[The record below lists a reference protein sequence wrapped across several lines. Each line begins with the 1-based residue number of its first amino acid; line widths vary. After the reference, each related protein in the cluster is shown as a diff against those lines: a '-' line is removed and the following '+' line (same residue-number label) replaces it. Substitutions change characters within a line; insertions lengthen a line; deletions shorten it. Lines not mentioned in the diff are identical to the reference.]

1 MIKGLIN
8 LQMSIKMFKIESTPA
23 KVCLGLSAFLLLLYS
38 ISFMFFSTE
47 YVTGGD
53 TGFALI
59 DNGLGGMKD
68 DVAYGMGGIE
78 TGFNG
83 VLFFGIFISTML
95 ILFEGAK
102 GKWTIMLPVLAGMVT
117 MTVCIW
123 MNWNSESAA
132 SETPK
137 YVSIFVTLLYAVSYF
152 LLRDEGVNEGLS
164 DYKPGLKVN
173 DKIAMVALIL
183 LVLSG
188 LYYSLRMIFTPDTVI
203 SEGFPANLDF
213 GDPLDLRDEGKGAP
227 FPTTVSVTGSLIL
240 VYTLWSALVLT
251 DGAKGKWAIM
261 HPSAM
266 AFIAATVT
274 TYIGLVA
281 GLARTTSDVNKMDVL
296 TIPLVMLLVLIS
308 YFRLKDEGME
318 DGMTFRGEPLE
329 DGGKFTFALLAL
341 ALVVGLLTMI
351 NEVLLT

>member
-1 MIKGLIN
+1 
-8 LQMSIKMFKIESTPA
+8 MFKIESNPA
-23 KVCLGLSAFLLLLYS
+23 KICLGISAFLLLIYS

-47 YVTGGD
+47 YVTGSD

-59 DNGLGGMKD
+59 DNGLAGMLGED
-68 DVAYGMGGIE
+68 PAYGMGGIE

-102 GKWTIMLPVLAGMVT
+102 GKWTIMLPVILGMTT

-123 MNWNSESAA
+123 MNWNPDSAA

-137 YVSIFVTLLYAVSYF
+137 YVSILVTLIYIAAYA
-152 LLRDEGVNEGLS
+152 LLREEGVNEGLS
-164 DYKPGLKVN
+164 DFKPGLKVD
-173 DKIAMVALIL
+173 DKIAMGALLL

-188 LYYSLRMIFTPDTVI
+188 LYYSLRMIFTPEDVI
-203 SEGFPANLDF
+203 SEGFPAGEGWVDDLDAAA
-213 GDPLDLRDEGKGAP
+213 GLGAP
-227 FPTTVSVTGSLIL
+227 LPTTVSVTGSLIL
-240 VYTLWSALVLT
+240 MYTLWSALVLT

-274 TYIGLVA
+274 SYIGLVA
-281 GLARTTSDVNKMDVL
+281 GLARTTSDANKMDIL

-329 DGGKFTFALLAL
+329 DGGKFTFALLAI

>member
-1 MIKGLIN
+1 
-8 LQMSIKMFKIESTPA
+8 MFKIESNPA
-23 KVCLGLSAFLLLLYS
+23 KICLGISAFLLLIYS

-59 DNGLGGMKD
+59 DNGLAGMLD
-68 DVAYGMGGIE
+68 EDPAYGMGGIE

-95 ILFEGAK
+95 IMFEGAK
-102 GKWTIMLPVLAGMVT
+102 GKWTIMLPVILGMTT

-123 MNWNSESAA
+123 MNWNPDSAA

-137 YVSIFVTLLYAVSYF
+137 YVSIFVTLIYIAAYA
-152 LLRDEGVNEGLS
+152 LLREEGVNEGLS
-164 DYKPGLKVN
+164 DFKPGLKVD
-173 DKIAMVALIL
+173 DKIAMGALLL

-188 LYYSLRMIFTPDTVI
+188 LYYSLRMIFTPEDVI
-203 SEGFPANLDF
+203 SEGFPAAEGWVDELDAAA
-213 GDPLDLRDEGKGAP
+213 GLGAP
-227 FPTTVSVTGSLIL
+227 LPTTVSVTGSLIL
-240 VYTLWSALVLT
+240 MYTLWSALVLT

-274 TYIGLVA
+274 SYIGLVA
-281 GLARTTSDVNKMDVL
+281 GLARTTSDANKMDIL

-329 DGGKFTFALLAL
+329 DGGKFTFALLAI